1 MSRSGRHALT
11 LPLLLR
17 RCALSAL
24 LLSATAGLIFAD
36 DWTQFGGGAEREG
49 TSGERLAPG
58 TGAAWSGAPQGSMRA
73 GPVVSDGVLV
83 VADRGNQVRG
93 YDAASGAVL
102 WTRALGGKGD
112 LTSTPAARQGRA
124 VVATG
129 DGRVVCL
136 ALATGEVLWT
146 ASAGGG
152 PRAAVALSVNT
163 VVVSQG
169 FPSRKLRALDLL
181 TGQTLWEQTLGQVAY
196 SSPAIRNG
204 LVVVGTNAGSYEAR
218 SLSDGSAVWTFA
230 STGKVLLS
238 APALIGS
245 HAYLL
250 PGGTDPRLYR
260 VHTDQAQWGT
270 NWNLSLTD
278 PSVPGPGWAL
288 MGTQRATSTVAWT
301 GQHVVCVV
309 RFDYTRDTVAPWFVA
324 DNYISRERIYVVDPA
339 GPSIVWQ
346 GDVAS
351 QNVSRQQ
358 DVPALGLCPSP
369 VVLFDGTTTWL
380 GVASSIDATLRY
392 FRADTGAAGPTHT
405 LTGQRWASA
414 ASPATANGH
423 LALTTAAG
431 AVEVLALAGN
441 SAPGAPVN
449 GFGDKTFDEDPRPT
463 LTWSA
468 SSDAEDAAGTLT
480 YEVRIDDDGEVL
492 LNWEHTATV
501 GPGVTSWQLQAD
513 LISDRDYHFSVRARD
528 PKGAYS
534 PWSLPTKL
542 NTALVPTAPPNFRAQ
557 ADATEIEFLW
567 DESPSAGVLGY
578 TIRVRKQG
586 EAFGAPLEVP
596 NTRAL
601 ITGLEPTEVYE
612 AEVWARTFL
621 GKESAKSSLTV
632 RAQPSI
638 QINGVAWPDLTS
650 ALQNATP
657 GSVLQLAQGTF
668 RVDTTSFM
676 QAGVQVR
683 GAGAHRTRIFGNP
696 LFPVIRV
703 GTPQGTTAAPAT
715 VPGTGLPGAGTATP
729 GATSPPETVLS
740 GVSIHGGRVGIEV
753 HAQLTLDHVV
763 IFDVE
768 DGLQISPGGDVK
780 GEFLTICLA
789 KLRGILAEG
798 GGKLVFS
805 NSVVTGN
812 GTGLE
817 CQSGATVTSSFNAIA
832 GNVVDRKGCVASET
846 DHVGLEALFNDVK
859 LRDFRVQA
867 SSASIDAGD
876 PEREVTHEP
885 LPNGGR
891 VNLGAFGDSN
901 DATSAGSGSGG
912 SSGSSSPS
920 YSIGCAVSPAPAG
933 WQSALWLLAILL
945 GLGAASAGPRNPVP
959 VRVRRRR

>member
-1 MSRSGRHALT
+1 MSRPRAKSIRHLLT
-11 LPLLLR
+11 LS
-17 RCALSAL
+17 ALSAL
-24 LLSATAGLIFAD
+24 MLSASAGLSSAD
-36 DWTQFGGGAEREG
+36 DWTQFGGGAERQG

-58 TGAAWSGAPQGSMRA
+58 TGAAWSGAAQGSTRA

-83 VADRGNQVRG
+83 VADRGNRVRG
-93 YDAASGAVL
+93 YDAATGAVL
-102 WTRALGGKGD
+102 WTQALGGEGD

-124 VVATG
+124 VVALG

-136 ALATGEVLWT
+136 ALATGEVQWS

-152 PRAAVALSVNT
+152 PRAAVALSANT

-181 TGQTLWEQTLGQVAY
+181 TGQTRWEQTLGQVAY
-196 SSPAIRNG
+196 SSPAIQGG
-204 LVVVGTNAGSYEAR
+204 LVVVGTNDGRYEAR
-218 SLSDGSAVWTFA
+218 SLSDGSAVWTFTSA
-230 STGKVLLS
+230 GKVLLS
-238 APALIGS
+238 APALIGD

-260 VHTDQAQWGT
+260 VHTDQAQWGS
-270 NWNLSLTD
+270 NWTLSLTD

-301 GQHVVCVV
+301 GQYVVCVV
-309 RFDYTRDTVAPWFVA
+309 RFDYTRDTAAPWYVA
-324 DNYISRERIYVVDPA
+324 DNYISRERIYVVDPS

-346 GDVAS
+346 GDVAN

-358 DVPALGLCPSP
+358 DVPALGICPSP

-380 GVASSIDATLRY
+380 GVASSLDATLRY
-392 FRADTGAAGPTHT
+392 FRADTGAAGPVHT
-405 LTGQRWASA
+405 LAGQRWASA
-414 ASPATANGH
+414 ASPAAANGR

-431 AVEVLALAGN
+431 AVEVLALVGN

-468 SSDAEDAAGTLT
+468 ASDAEDAAGTLT

-492 LNWEHTATV
+492 LDWRQAASL
-501 GPGVTSWQLQAD
+501 GPGVTSWQLGAD
-513 LISDRDYHFSVRARD
+513 LLSDRDYHFSVRARD

-534 PWSLPTKL
+534 PWSTPTKL
-542 NTALVPTAPPNFRAQ
+542 NTALVPLAPPNFRAQ
-557 ADATEIEFLW
+557 ADSSEIEFLW
-567 DESPSAGVLGY
+567 DASPSAGVVSY
-578 TIRVRKQG
+578 SIRIRKQG
-586 EAFGAPLEVP
+586 EAFGTPLEVP

-601 ITGLEPTEVYE
+601 ISGLEPTQVYE
-612 AEVWARTFL
+612 AEVWAQTFL
-621 GKESAKSSLTV
+621 GKESAKASLTV

-638 QINGVAWPDLTS
+638 QVNGVAWPDLTS

-696 LFPVIRV
+696 LFTVIRI

-715 VPGTGLPGAGTATP
+715 IPGIGAATGSTSPA
-729 GATSPPETVLS
+729 ATSPPETVLS

-753 HAQLTLDHVV
+753 HAQLSLDHVL
-763 IFDVE
+763 IYDVE
-768 DGLQISPGGDVK
+768 DGLQVSAGGDVK
-780 GEFLTICLA
+780 ADFLTICIA
-789 KLRGILAEG
+789 KLRGVLVES
-798 GGKLVFS
+798 GGKLVFA
-805 NSVVTGN
+805 NSVVTGC

-817 CQSGATVTSSFNAIA
+817 CLSGASVTSNFNAIA
-832 GNVVDRKGCVASET
+832 GNGVDRKGCVASET
-846 DHVGLEALFNDVK
+846 DHVGLEPLFKDVK
-859 LRDFRVQA
+859 SRDFRVQA

-876 PEREVTHEP
+876 PKREVTHEP
-885 LPNGGR
+885 LPNGSR
-891 VNLGAFGDSN
+891 VNLGAFGDSS
-901 DATSAGSGSGG
+901 DATSAGAGSGS
-912 SSGSSSPS
+912 SSGSSSPN
-920 YSIGCAVSPAPAG
+920 YSIGCALSPARAG
-933 WQSALWLLAILL
+933 WQSALWLLALLL
-945 GLGAASAGPRNPVP
+945 GLGAASRRAQRPALARVPR
-959 VRVRRRR
+959 R